1 MEGLGAPEGQPA
13 VVFRDVSYPRREA
26 VVEAERYWQPVAGPP
41 PQGEEVVDEFLLGL
55 PVEAIEHYVTTMEEG
70 TALIAQS
77 MRALAFWFRDRREK
91 WVNARVS
98 RRDPAVVALG
108 GRASALASACL
119 TDPAEA
125 EAGAGELALALSLLG
140 ATADTLDEAGQR
152 GAVDT
157 MITCLGDTHAVAQ
170 SLSHNSAVTVP
181 EACEGIGDLLTLD
194 TAGSDEFHTVTRLLL
209 GLWDVAPLAV
219 SPARGAPPMP
229 PLSHARAV
237 SKLCERA
244 YRHATRHIA
253 APKRGAATADDTAG
267 MAAVP
272 LAVLSRP
279 ASSSTTL
286 SERILAVHIA
296 TGLLV
301 GMLERYGG
309 PADGELPPLQ
319 EAVERSLALAEKPPR
334 LPKRE
339 AREALQRAV
348 RGHVAGAF
356 AQCTPRL
363 IEHQIEIAGL
373 PLPRGVPEYE
383 PPEIAQRLSSL
394 LLTVLVDDTLRLAWA
409 LERMNDAGIGDADA
423 LADLEAHVQSEHFGQ
438 HDSIGAALGE
448 AFVVEPPASS
458 RRLSIL
464 TELGQMAKTVYDFAL
479 DAGMVAL
486 MRRLPAAQAVLKAS
500 YQVFANFGTTALAMP
515 PRTPEQLA
523 VMSGGFYGL
532 WKERMSDVMPLVARL
547 TGDECAALV
556 LAATQLEVFQ
566 TQTEHEDGYAAYY
579 QGLSDAVAACFAE
592 DYDEEADDQVEAAE
606 QARSEPLSP
615 WKLKLL
621 ECVPEYSEMISI
633 IGGNGAEADWKAD
646 PAVISRCYL
655 STLMLG
661 APDVLPKYPWEVV
674 EQRIIPTSFLLLQ
687 HRLAPL
693 NERTHGIFRVVFE
706 AYPDKALALMPQYMT
721 LSLSCFPALTQPTGF
736 EDTIRILA
744 RTLSSADDADAGHS
758 SLEWALQQL
767 RARCDAL
774 IPVAEND
781 DMETGGQQAELVAR
795 LFRIYASFFL
805 HVEIPSMALVRFDCE
820 RWLEAG
826 SVPGP
831 SSSEL
836 GNKMLFDAIHGKLFE
851 SFDYTRKFELS
862 RWYIDMRDKYAM
874 NSALPEPPKPP
885 DPNDPFGL
893 GAMPPPNA
901 AVGGQLTSQR
911 AGQLEQTAGDAM
923 QLNMAQRLLAR
934 VRGTGDGGLLSR
946 FRRSDADGGVSAAGA
961 AGWVQDP
968 RSARMEASR
977 RSRRR
982 RRRTGGGSAGLAR
995 DAGWVWPLSRI

>member
-1 MEGLGAPEGQPA
+1 MRVKLSSTAPYRDLLLAPYVALLAREGHRTDATASSGGLRGWGGEAGMEGLGAPEGQPA

-309 PADGELPPLQ
+309 AGRRASSAPGGSGKVSRVGGEAPPPAE
-319 EAVERSLALAEKPPR
+319 ERGKGGPA
-334 LPKRE
+334 
-339 AREALQRAV
+339 ARCARAC
-348 RGHVAGAF
+348 G
-356 AQCTPRL
+356 
-363 IEHQIEIAGL
+363 
-373 PLPRGVPEYE
+373 RGVCPVHT
-383 PPEIAQRLSSL
+383 A
-394 LLTVLVDDTLRLAWA
+394 
-409 LERMNDAGIGDADA
+409 ADR
-423 LADLEAHVQSEHFGQ
+423 
-438 HDSIGAALGE
+438 
-448 AFVVEPPASS
+448 ASDRN
-458 RRLSIL
+458 RRS
-464 TELGQMAKTVYDFAL
+464 
-479 DAGMVAL
+479 
-486 MRRLPAAQAVLKAS
+486 
-500 YQVFANFGTTALAMP
+500 
-515 PRTPEQLA
+515 
-523 VMSGGFYGL
+523 
-532 WKERMSDVMPLVARL
+532 
-547 TGDECAALV
+547 
-556 LAATQLEVFQ
+556 
-566 TQTEHEDGYAAYY
+566 
-579 QGLSDAVAACFAE
+579 AVAAWC
-592 DYDEEADDQVEAAE
+592 
-606 QARSEPLSP
+606 
-615 WKLKLL
+615 
-621 ECVPEYSEMISI
+621 
-633 IGGNGAEADWKAD
+633 
-646 PAVISRCYL
+646 
-655 STLMLG
+655 T
-661 APDVLPKYPWEVV
+661 
-674 EQRIIPTSFLLLQ
+674 
-687 HRLAPL
+687 
-693 NERTHGIFRVVFE
+693 
-706 AYPDKALALMPQYMT
+706 
-721 LSLSCFPALTQPTGF
+721 
-736 EDTIRILA
+736 
-744 RTLSSADDADAGHS
+744 
-758 SLEWALQQL
+758 
-767 RARCDAL
+767 
-774 IPVAEND
+774 
-781 DMETGGQQAELVAR
+781 
-795 LFRIYASFFL
+795 
-805 HVEIPSMALVRFDCE
+805 
-820 RWLEAG
+820 
-826 SVPGP
+826 
-831 SSSEL
+831 
-836 GNKMLFDAIHGKLFE
+836 
-851 SFDYTRKFELS
+851 
-862 RWYIDMRDKYAM
+862 
-874 NSALPEPPKPP
+874 
-885 DPNDPFGL
+885 
-893 GAMPPPNA
+893 
-901 AVGGQLTSQR
+901 
-911 AGQLEQTAGDAM
+911 
-923 QLNMAQRLLAR
+923 R
-934 VRGTGDGGLLSR
+934 VRAT
-946 FRRSDADGGVSAAGA
+946 
-961 AGWVQDP
+961 
-968 RSARMEASR
+968 
-977 RSRRR
+977 
-982 RRRTGGGSAGLAR
+982 
-995 DAGWVWPLSRI
+995 

>member
-1 MEGLGAPEGQPA
+1 MEADNGGQQTTT
-13 VVFRDVSYPRREA
+13 FRDVTYPRRELA
-26 VVEAERYWQPVAGPP
+26 PEAEQYWTPFAGPP
-41 PQGEEVVDEFLLGL
+41 PQREEQVDEFLLGL
-55 PVEAIEHYVTTMEEG
+55 PVEAIEHYVKTMEAG
-70 TALIAQS
+70 TAPMAQS
-77 MRALAFWFRDRREK
+77 MRALAFWFRDKRDK
-91 WVNARVS
+91 WKNARVT
-98 RRDPAVVALG
+98 RRDPAVVALA
-108 GRASALASACL
+108 GRATALANACL
-119 TDPAEA
+119 AGPAEA
-125 EAGAGELALALSLLG
+125 GPGELALALSLLG
-140 ATADTLDEAGQR
+140 ATADTLDAAGQR
-152 GAVDT
+152 GAVDS
-157 MITCLGDTHAVAQ
+157 MLACLGGLREAVAQ

-181 EACEGIGDLLTLD
+181 EACQGIGDLLTLD
-194 TAGSDEFHTVTRLLL
+194 TADSADFHTVTSLLL

-219 SPARGAPPMP
+219 SPAPGAPPMP
-229 PLSHARAV
+229 PLSHAKAVAEICKRSYIAV
-237 SKLCERA
+237 SNRA
-244 YRHATRHIA
+244 E
-253 APKRGAATADDTAG
+253 ATAEDTAG

-272 LAVLSRP
+272 LAVLSRSP
-279 ASSSTTL
+279 SSSTTL

-296 TGLLV
+296 TGLLA

-309 PADGELPPLQ
+309 PVEGEIPPLQ
-319 EAVERSLALAEKPPR
+319 DAVERSLALGEQPPR
-334 LPKRE
+334 LPKKK

-356 AQCTPRL
+356 AQCAPRL

-383 PPEIAQRLSSL
+383 PPEIVQRLSLL

-409 LERMNDAGIGDADA
+409 LDRMNGAGIGDADA
-423 LADLEAHVQSEHFGQ
+423 LADLDAHVQSEHFGQ
-438 HDSIGAALGE
+438 HHLIGAALGE
-448 AFVVEPPASS
+448 TFVVEPPASS
-458 RRLSIL
+458 RRLAIL
-464 TELGQMAKTVYDFAL
+464 SELSQMAKTVYDFAL

-523 VMSGGFYGL
+523 VMTGGFYGL

-566 TQTEHEDGYAAYY
+566 TQAEHEDGYAGYY

-606 QARSEPLSP
+606 QARLEPLSP

-621 ECVPEYSEMISI
+621 ECVPEYAEMISI
-633 IGGNGAEADWKAD
+633 IGGNGSAEADWKAD

-661 APDVLPKYPWEVV
+661 APDVLPQYPWEVI

-744 RTLSSADDADAGHS
+744 RTLSSADDGDAGHS

-781 DMETGGQQAELVAR
+781 DMETGGQQAELVAS

-820 RWLEAG
+820 RWLEQT

-862 RWYIDMRDKYAM
+862 RWYIDMRDKYAL

-893 GAMPPPNA
+893 GAMPPPPPPPE
-901 AVGGQLTSQR
+901 GRT
-911 AGQLEQTAGDAM
+911 GQLEQTAGDGPM
-923 QLNMAQRLLAR
+923 ELSMAQRLLSR
-934 VRGTGDGGLLSR
+934 FRGGDGAGGGLLSR
-946 FRRSDADGGVSAAGA
+946 FRGGDGAGGVSAAGA
-961 AGWVQDP
+961 AEW
-968 RSARMEASR
+968 ARGPPPSGGMQPN
-977 RSRRR
+977 
-982 RRRTGGGSAGLAR
+982 RTRGGLAR
-995 DAGWVWPLSRI
+995 DARWVWPLSRI